1 MKQLFW
7 VAWVSYHHLPKV
19 CDSLQ
24 SRMLAGLLIADMLE
38 PLWPAAALP
47 LTLKGSFLQLPF
59 ILLFSGF
66 PGHYLQYRQPVGPHL
81 LFSKS
86 LHFVSSRNPPAFLF
100 FFFLFPSWSVSICSS
115 VMSSLLQRSAAHLG
129 WHHSHH
135 AVAVPRW
142 AKGWV
147 WFPAVQEL
155 NVSFQQLLIRL
166 FMYQTWPCNWQKEFY
181 FCCFLRNKMFFIE
194 IMFLFWA
201 MSLW

>member
-1 MKQLFW
+1 MQQLFW

-66 PGHYLQYRQPVGPHL
+66 PGHHLQYRQPVGPHL

-100 FFFLFPSWSVSICSS
+100 FFFSFPFLVRLYLFLRHVQPFTAQRRSPRLASFPSCSRCAQ
-115 VMSSLLQRSAAHLG
+115 MG
-129 WHHSHH
+129 
-135 AVAVPRW
+135 
-142 AKGWV
+142 KG
-147 WFPAVQEL
+147 
-155 NVSFQQLLIRL
+155 
-166 FMYQTWPCNWQKEFY
+166 
-181 FCCFLRNKMFFIE
+181 
-194 IMFLFWA
+194 
-201 MSLW
+201 MSLVSCSTRTQRKFSAVIGQVIYVSNLTLQLTERILLLLLLEK